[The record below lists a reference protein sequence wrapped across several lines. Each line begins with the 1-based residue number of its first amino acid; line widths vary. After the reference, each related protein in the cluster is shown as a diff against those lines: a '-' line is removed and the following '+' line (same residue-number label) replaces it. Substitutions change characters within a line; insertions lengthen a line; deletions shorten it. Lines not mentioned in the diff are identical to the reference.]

1 MKRRNVWAALLV
13 VGGIT
18 SAGADA
24 SAAGRSLAVQPFAGT
39 HVSIDGRLR
48 EWGGR
53 MTRLDTRIRGRGDAR
68 VSTEFGYNDQSLY
81 VALHIHDGRIVRTRA
96 ARSGEDHA
104 TLFIAFPR
112 GRGYATHAVQIFPGN
127 PGKVAGVVKVHG
139 RKVAGSLAVEA
150 PIKGGLDVEAKIP
163 WSTFHEARRVRVG
176 MRAAVEYSDADSPG
190 RVKAIV
196 GTAGGRSGRSLPP
209 LRLEGEQGLYENL
222 IRARSLPAKPAREAY
237 GNVAG
242 DGMLERVAVYG
253 SFLTI
258 VGPHYRGGKQFY
270 FGDLGVPGPSGV
282 KRFELKDLDGDGR
295 DEIVIQK
302 NVGNS
307 DKYRGVFEVF
317 KVGRDDAPYQA
328 FAHEVAIV
336 TPEGRIENSVR
347 LEKKGKGYAIVVA
360 QDKAEGFDPG
370 TYKEPTSDDMP
381 SALLPW
387 QTVGSRTFTWNG
399 KSFVK
404 SGETTHTPHAT
415 RPLSH
420 KKAGPPPPPAPRPPT
435 SDELLDRVYALY
447 RKERH
452 VGRAKPR
459 FDFVT
464 DVIGDR
470 RTERVLVHKKDIVVF
485 GKGFRGGTSYAYITI
500 GVADAKDVLDVT
512 ARDLTGDSKAE
523 IIVRGVLHAKA
534 SKELGGDVVERD
546 ALFVYKVTDAGIHR
560 IFAAET
566 GRALG
571 DKRIIGTVAF
581 KPTEKGL
588 AIVLG
593 RGRAVGWTEKDYP
606 FPPDTTAAGGLEP
619 LALPW
624 SGSSPHQYSFN
635 GSEYAAR

>member
-1 MKRRNVWAALLV
+1 MKRLDIWSGLV
-13 VGGIT
+13 VIGGLM
-18 SAGADA
+18 AAPAVA
-24 SAAGRSLAVQPFAGT
+24 SAAGRTLQPQAMSGV
-39 HVSIDGRLR
+39 HIDGLLR

-53 MTRLDTRIRGRGDAR
+53 MTPLDTRLRGGGGAPR
-68 VSTEFGYNDQSLY
+68 VSTEVGFDDQNLY
-81 VALHIHDGRIVRTRA
+81 VALRIHDNRIVRTRA
-96 ARSGEDHA
+96 ASGGEDHA
-104 TLFIAFPR
+104 TLFLALPR
-112 GRGYATHAVQIFPGN
+112 GRGYATHQVQIFPGN
-127 PGKVAGVVKVHG
+127 PGKVAGVVKMGG
-139 RKVAGSLAVEA
+139 RKVPGALAVEA

-163 WSTFHEARRVRVG
+163 WSTFREARRVRVG
-176 MRAAVEYSDADSPG
+176 MRAAIEYSDADSPG
-190 RVKAIV
+190 AIKAIV
-196 GTAGGRSGRSLPP
+196 GTSGGRSGRSLPP
-209 LRLEGEQGLYENL
+209 MRLEGEQGLYDNL
-222 IRARSLPAKPAREAY
+222 VHARSLPSEPARAAY

-242 DGMLERVAVYG
+242 DGMLERVAIYG

-270 FGDLGVPGPSGV
+270 FGDLGVAGPSGV
-282 KRFELKDLDGDGR
+282 KRFELEDLDGDGR

-302 NVGNS
+302 NVGTS

-317 KVGRDDAPYQA
+317 KVGRDDSPFQA

-347 LEKKGKGYAIVVA
+347 LEKKGRGYAIQIS

-387 QTVGSRTFTWNG
+387 QTVGSQTYTWNG
-399 KSFVK
+399 SKFVK
-404 SGETTHTPHAT
+404 SGETTHTPHASSS
-415 RPLSH
+415 RSH
-420 KKAGPPPPPAPRPPT
+420 KKAAGPPPPPAPRPPT

-452 VGRAKPR
+452 MGRAKPR

-500 GVADAKDVLDVT
+500 GVADPKDILDVT
-512 ARDLTGDSKAE
+512 ARDLTGDGKAE
-523 IIVRGVLHAKA
+523 IVVRGVLHAKA

-546 ALFVYKVTDAGIHR
+546 ALFVYKVTDGGIHR

-571 DKRIIGTVAF
+571 DDRIIGTVAF
-581 KPTEKGL
+581 RPAQQGL
-588 AIVLG
+588 SIVLG
-593 RGRAVGWTEKDYP
+593 PGRAVGWTEKDYP
-606 FPPDTTAAGGLEP
+606 FPVDTTAAGGLEP

-624 SGSSPHQYSFN
+624 SGSSPRSYQYD
-635 GSEYAAR
+635 GSAYAAR